1 MSSNAIIIIMTKASE
16 VKRKM
21 GPETK
26 NRANIDEE
34 EKVTEELESQG
45 ELKKE
50 VPLGGEE
57 FEDEEP
63 RQGD

>member
-1 MSSNAIIIIMTKASE
+1 MTKASE

-34 EKVTEELESQG
+34 EKVIEELESQG
-45 ELKKE
+45 
-50 VPLGGEE
+50 GA
-57 FEDEEP
+57 
-63 RQGD
+63 